1 MYDIKDFVEAPNEKI
16 LKYNNMKKWDVIL
29 ANPPFNI
36 GEKMLTKWFD
46 LADTICTVQP
56 STWLLGKKKTK
67 SICSHLDSGE
77 FNADIESINGN
88 EFFDAGISGVMAV
101 QFFEKNITKH
111 DDCLITFD
119 NKQYTKTDDISLTS
133 NDELLNEFK
142 QIIIYNLT
150 DTLRKHIKGVPGSH
164 YESIYEYNPNNNWY
178 CLKMMQ
184 VRGNKNLKTGKV
196 KDDFYTLITN
206 NKHTLE
212 SNKGLYSELI
222 KNGMLYYYSFDTEQ
236 MLNNFV
242 NYLQTYFVRA
252 LLYCYKTSIDITMV
266 PIQNIPWFDFSDPVF
281 SKSPSEID
289 DYLFAKYIPEVD
301 EETGIT
307 RDEIRKHI
315 EELLPDYYNIRK

>member
-1 MYDIKDFVEAPNEKI
+1 MKTSNEKI

-29 ANPPFNI
+29 ANPPFNL

-77 FNADIESINGN
+77 FNADIESINGS

-111 DDCLITFD
+111 NTCNIVFD
-119 NKQYTKTDDISLTS
+119 RKQYTKTDDISLTS

-150 DTLRKHIKGVPGSH
+150 DTLRKHIKGIPGSH
-164 YESIYEYNPNNNWY
+164 YESIYEYNPNNNWH

-266 PIQNIPWFDFSDPVF
+266 PIQNIPWFDFSDSMFNGTPE
-281 SKSPSEID
+281 EID
-289 DYLFAKYIPEVD
+289 IALFKKYHISQNIVNHIIEILPNYYKLDLSKYI
-301 EETGIT
+301 
-307 RDEIRKHI
+307 
-315 EELLPDYYNIRK
+315 L